1 MNAQGAR
8 TPLGGA
14 LRLLVGASLALVV
27 YFLLGSSGLTEEGRR
42 VAALGVCIAAWW
54 VTEALPLEATGLAP
68 IALFPLFGVGSI
80 ADTTAPYASPVI
92 FLFLGGMILGQA
104 MERWNLHRRMALW
117 GLSKAGPRPVM
128 LIGGVVLITG
138 FLSMWVSNTASAL
151 MMAPIAAS
159 IAGIFARTKA
169 GEGEHL
175 PPGPLSAA
183 LLLAVAYGASI
194 GGVGT
199 LIGTPPTA
207 QFAAFMQRTMDRPVR
222 FLEWLQFGL
231 VIVPVM
237 CVAAWGVLAFTSR
250 SARADLAAGE
260 EVRAEII
267 RQHRALG
274 PWSHGERAALG
285 AFIGA
290 AVGWLLTPILARAES
305 LKGTLVGE
313 VAGRLSD
320 ATIAIL
326 AALALFI
333 IPVSRHPYRPALT
346 WSEAER
352 VPWGVLFLAGGGL
365 SLAAAISRHGVD
377 AAIAQAAG
385 PLTQAHV
392 LLVLLV
398 FAVGAII
405 LTEVASNTALVAAA
419 LPVALAVGKT
429 MDIPPVV
436 LLVTVTLA
444 ASLGFMMPAGT
455 PPNAIVYA
463 TRRVTMRQ
471 MMGAGIL
478 LDLLVAAIV
487 PLIVYGAWKLGIL
500 PGV

>member
-1 MNAQGAR
+1 VTTQTAR

-14 LRLLVGASLALVV
+14 LRLLGGGALAVVV
-27 YFLLGSSGLTEEGRR
+27 YLLLGSSGLTEEGRR
-42 VAALGVCIAAWW
+42 VAALAVCIATWW

-68 IALFPLFGVGSI
+68 IALFPLFGVGTI
-80 ADTTAPYASPVI
+80 TETAAPYATPVI
-92 FLFLGGMILGQA
+92 FLFLGGMILGQG
-104 MERWNLHRRMALW
+104 MERWGLHRRMALW
-117 GLSKAGPRPVM
+117 GLSKAGAHPVRI
-128 LIGGVVLITG
+128 IGAMVVMTA
-138 FLSMWVSNTASAL
+138 FLSMWVSNTAAAV
-151 MMAPIAAS
+151 MMVPIAGS
-159 IAGIFARTKA
+159 IAGIFARA
-169 GEGEHL
+169 QPGGGEGST
-175 PPGPLSAA
+175 PSPLGAS
-183 LLLAVAYGASI
+183 LILAVAYGASI

-231 VIVPVM
+231 IIVPVM
-237 CVAAWGVLAFTSR
+237 CVAVWGVLAFTSR
-250 SARADLAAGE
+250 SARASLAAGE

-274 PWSHGERAALG
+274 PWSPGERAALG

-290 AVGWLLTPILARAES
+290 AVGWLLAPILARAES
-305 LKGTLVGE
+305 LKGTLVGD

-320 ATIAIL
+320 ATIAVI
-326 AALALFI
+326 AALALFV
-333 IPVSRHPYRPALT
+333 IPVGTKPYRPALT
-346 WSEAER
+346 WAEAER
-352 VPWGVLFLAGGGL
+352 VPWGVLILAGGGL
-365 SLAAAISRHGVD
+365 SLAAAINRHGVD
-377 AAIAQAAG
+377 VAIAQAAA

-392 LLVLLV
+392 LLVLFV
-398 FAVGAII
+398 FALGAVM
-405 LTEVASNTALVAAA
+405 LTEVTSNTALVAAA
-419 LPVALAVGKT
+419 LPVAFAVGQS
-429 MDIPPVV
+429 MDAPPVV

-444 ASLGFMMPAGT
+444 ASLGFMMPSAT

-471 MMGAGIL
+471 MIRAGIL